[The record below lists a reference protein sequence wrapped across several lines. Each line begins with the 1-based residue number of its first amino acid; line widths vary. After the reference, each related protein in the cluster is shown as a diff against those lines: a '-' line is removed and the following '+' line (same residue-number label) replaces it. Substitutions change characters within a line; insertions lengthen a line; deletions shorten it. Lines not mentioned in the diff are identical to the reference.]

1 MQRFT
6 SLEKIKRFLIS
17 SAQLFSKKRGAAYL
31 IGLFLLSPLA
41 QLPNFSSPVK
51 SPDSLATKKSSPEA
65 LPLPSPSTSERLTL
79 DRIFAS
85 SEFNTRA
92 LPPIQW
98 VPELS
103 GYLTLQP
110 SASLPEAQDIVLW
123 TFPQMKK
130 QVIIE
135 APALIPLGEKK
146 PLSIEKFTFSR
157 DRTKLLIY
165 TNSQRV
171 WRRHT
176 RGDYWVLDL
185 SSGLLQ
191 KIGAQAQPSSLMFA
205 KFSPQGDQ
213 VAYVYKNN
221 IWLEDLKTHQARQ
234 LTSDGSETIIN
245 GTSDWV
251 YEEEFGLRDGF
262 RWSPDGQYIAFW
274 QFNTQNVPRFT
285 LINYTDSLYPRLLQ
299 FPYPKVGQTN
309 SACRLGVI
317 KIAEGK
323 VTWIKTP
330 GDPRNNYIPR
340 LKWGENSQ
348 EIIFQQL
355 NRAQNTLR
363 VMKAH
368 LQTGEVKVIH
378 TETDETW
385 VEAVDEFFWL
395 KKGRYFTWISEK
407 DGWRHVYLVSKE
419 GQEEPKLL
427 TLGNYDVIKLLGVD
441 EKRGWLYFMASP
453 NQPTKRYLY
462 RTRLK
467 PAGRPQKLTPVS
479 FTGTNSYQLSPDCR
493 WAIHTYSNFDTPPT
507 TQLIE
512 LPSHRTLAILEDNA
526 AVKKRIDRLQR
537 RPTEFF
543 RVDIG
548 EGVLLDGWCIYP
560 PDFETALKYPLLIH
574 VYGEP
579 AGVTVVDQWRGK
591 RYLWHLFLAQQ
602 GYIII
607 SLDNRGTPA
616 PRGRQWRKS
625 IYGQIGL
632 LASQDQA
639 AALRRLL
646 QERPYLDA
654 SRIGVWGWSGGGSMT
669 LNLLFRYPDLY
680 KVGISIAPVSN
691 QLYYDSIYQERYM
704 GPPEKNKENYLKG
717 SPITYA
723 HQLQGDLLL
732 IHGTGDDNVHF
743 QSTAALINEL
753 IKYNKLFWLM
763 IYPNRTHSI
772 SEGPNTTRHL
782 YRTMTNFLLTHL
794 PPGGRNK

>member
-1 MQRFT
+1 MKRPAFCQI
-6 SLEKIKRFLIS
+6 IKRLIARPDFPVPKMGNPIFLMVLLSFLPVIFLKIS
-17 SAQLFSKKRGAAYL
+17 S
-31 IGLFLLSPLA
+31 SPLE
-41 QLPNFSSPVK
+41 SSVVSPVK
-51 SPDSLATKKSSPEA
+51 NSPPE
-65 LPLPSPSTSERLTL
+65 LTRSQTEPPPELLTL

-85 SEFNTRA
+85 SEFNTRR
-92 LPPIQW
+92 LPPIYW
-98 VPELS
+98 VPEFS
-103 GYLTLQP
+103 GYLTLEP
-110 SASLPEAQDIVLW
+110 SPSLKDARDIVLY
-123 TFPQMKK
+123 TLPQMKK
-130 QVIIE
+130 QVLIE

-146 PLSIEKFTFSR
+146 PLSIEEFTFSR

-165 TNSQRV
+165 TNSRRV

-191 KIGAQAQPSSLMFA
+191 KIGAHAQPSSLMFA
-205 KFSPQGDQ
+205 KFSPRGDQ

-234 LTSDGSETIIN
+234 LTTDGSETIIN

-262 RWSPDGQYIAFW
+262 RWSPDGRHIAFW
-274 QFNTQNVPRFT
+274 QFNTQDVPRFT
-285 LINYTDSLYPRLLQ
+285 LINYTDSLYPRLIQ

-309 SACRLGVI
+309 SACRLGVV
-317 KIAEGK
+317 KVAEGE
-323 VTWIKTP
+323 VTWLKAP

-340 LKWGENSQ
+340 LKWAENSR

-363 VMKAH
+363 VMKAS

-378 TETDETW
+378 TEIDETW
-385 VEAVDEFFWL
+385 VEVVDEFFWL

-407 DGWRHVYLVSKE
+407 DGWRHVYLVSRE
-419 GQEEPKLL
+419 GKGEPKLL
-427 TLGNYDVIKLLGVD
+427 TVGNYDVIKLIGVD
-441 EKRGWLYFMASP
+441 EKRGWLYFIASP
-453 NQPTKRYLY
+453 RQPTQRYLY

-467 PAGRPQKLTPVS
+467 PVGRPQRLTPVN
-479 FTGTNSYQLSPDCR
+479 FTGTNTYQLSPDCR
-493 WAIHTYSNFDTPPT
+493 WAIHTYSNFDTPPLT
-507 TQLIE
+507 RLIE
-512 LPSHRTLAILEDNA
+512 LPSHRPLATLEDNA
-526 AVKKRIDRLQR
+526 ELKKRLTRLQR

-543 RVDIG
+543 RVDLGKGI
-548 EGVLLDGWCIYP
+548 LLDGWCIYP
-560 PDFETALKYPLLIH
+560 PDFNPALKYPLLIH

-616 PRGRQWRKS
+616 PRGRQWRKCV
-625 IYGQIGL
+625 YGQIGL
-632 LASQDQA
+632 LASEDQA

-646 QERPYLDA
+646 QERPYLDS
-654 SRIGVWGWSGGGSMT
+654 SRVGVWGWSGGGSMT
-669 LNLLFRYPDLY
+669 LNLLFRYPELY

-704 GPPEKNKENYLKG
+704 GPPEKHKENYLKG

-723 HQLQGDLLL
+723 HQLQGALLL
-732 IHGTGDDNVHF
+732 IHGTADDNVHY

-772 SEGPNTTRHL
+772 SEGKNTTRHL

-794 PPGGRNK
+794 PPGGR